1 MKEQVLTIKANEN
14 SLDKETILGLRG
26 TKALWVAIPG
36 WKEKIKVTTWSSL
49 IREIITNWFSE
60 HLVFTMCEMGE
71 IAFKQQY
78 ETIFNQKLK
87 STGIKLNTNCPI
99 GIYKDDDIDNYITS
113 SVYLNN
119 KNHKLKLFEFAG
131 HTENVC
137 AVYTGEI
144 VLVLATLLELV
155 NNRFN
160 DKTTELSQKWNMKIG
175 KDLELQIGYIDRDDM
190 LEDEMESNLNFTINS
205 TTVERDL
212 VKFTLKMKDLIL
224 DTYKLTLNSG
234 LAQSADMM
242 KDVFMNEIP
251 NEFKRLD

>member
-1 MKEQVLTIKANEN
+1 MKEQVLTIRANEN

-26 TKALWVAIPG
+26 TKALWVAVPG
-36 WKEKIKVTTWSSL
+36 WPEKIKVTTWSSL

-60 HLVFTMCEMGE
+60 HLLFTMYKMGE
-71 IAFKQQY
+71 TEFKQQY

-87 STGIKLNTNCPI
+87 SAGIKLNTNCPI
-99 GIYKDDDIDNYITS
+99 GIYKDDDIDKYITS

-155 NNRFN
+155 NNRFE
-160 DKTTELSQKWNMKIG
+160 DKT
-175 KDLELQIGYIDRDDM
+175 LELQIGYINRDDM
-190 LEDEMESNLNFTINS
+190 VEDEMENNLNFTINS

-251 NEFKRLD
+251 NEFKCLD